1 MNNIRVLLF
10 AVSLCAA
17 SGQALALDV
26 EVVQGDGRCPA
37 GRTLLDYAQA
47 TANEQEVCKVLGE
60 WYIARLAGGGS
71 MDGPGYE
78 CKIRRADERSLGHSL
93 CVAQAQPDCATEREL
108 LTIPEVTR
116 DAKAQKLKAVL
127 MLSDEDR
134 SMWVRKQGSST
145 EGRCLK
151 QRLRYLTVDK
161 TGIKYQTGM
170 RPIHLQ
176 ARLPAE
182 SAIPGPTFRA
192 RIGDLIQI
200 GFRNQVDTKNF
211 PTSLDKGDCDVATG
225 TAPDRTTEQIKVKVY
240 PRNNK
245 MPNCVHGS
253 STTNVHFHGTH
264 TTPDTT
270 GDNVLIGI
278 RPALRVKGA
287 NSNPRILS
295 SRRTLPRFSGTATK
309 SARRQNGNNF
319 RHFGE
324 RIRNV
329 SSSCTMQPRRTKG

>member
-71 MDGPGYE
+71 MDGPGYV

-93 CVAQAQPDCATEREL
+93 CVAQAQPDCATGRDSS
-108 LTIPEVTR
+108 IPEVTR

-151 QRLRYLTVDK
+151 QRLRYLTGWTVPDWNK
-161 TGIKYQTGM
+161 VPDWNAANPPSSSPPGGD
-170 RPIHLQ
+170 
-176 ARLPAE
+176 
-182 SAIPGPTFRA
+182 AIPGPTFRA

-200 GFRNQVDTKNF
+200 GFRNQVNTKNF
-211 PTSLDKGDCDVATG
+211 P
-225 TAPDRTTEQIKVKVY
+225 
-240 PRNNK
+240 PRW
-245 MPNCVHGS
+245 
-253 STTNVHFHGTH
+253 
-264 TTPDTT
+264 
-270 GDNVLIGI
+270 
-278 RPALRVKGA
+278 
-287 NSNPRILS
+287 
-295 SRRTLPRFSGTATK
+295 TK
-309 SARRQNGNNF
+309 EIA
-319 RHFGE
+319 
-324 RIRNV
+324 
-329 SSSCTMQPRRTKG
+329 M